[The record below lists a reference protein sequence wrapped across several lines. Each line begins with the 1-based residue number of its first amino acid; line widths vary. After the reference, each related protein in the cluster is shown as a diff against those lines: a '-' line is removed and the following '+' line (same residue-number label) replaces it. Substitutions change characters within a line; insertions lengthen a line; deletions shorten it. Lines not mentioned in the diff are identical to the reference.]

1 MHNPVVQAEFDGVA
15 RDGRE
20 FVIRVAIGD
29 KRDLPTTSGDPDVGF
44 YIEVEPLMARKFLQ
58 GGTDTL
64 MAMCFCI
71 QGLRKV
77 LKLFVAHGG
86 SVYGRGTRYPVD
98 LDSYWF
104 EPVGDDV
111 GLLRAEFLLP
121 SPKPSPAK
129 ARRAKRRA
137 GGR

>member
-1 MHNPVVQAEFDGVA
+1 MKNPVVQAEFDGVA

-29 KRDLPTTSGDPDVGF
+29 MRSLPLPSGDADVGF
-44 YIEVEPLMARKFLQ
+44 HIEVEPLMARNFVQ
-58 GGTDTL
+58 GGPDTL
-64 MAMCFCI
+64 TAMCFCI
-71 QGLRKV
+71 HGMRRV
-77 LKLFVAHGG
+77 LKMFVAHGG
-86 SVYGRGTRYPVD
+86 SVYGRGTRCPVD

-104 EPVGDDV
+104 EPLGDN
-111 GLLRAEFLLP
+111 LLRAEFLLP
-121 SPKPSPAK
+121 SPKPPPAK

>member
-29 KRDLPTTSGDPDVGF
+29 KRSSGDDVSF
-44 YIEVEPLMARKFLQ
+44 YVEVEPLIARRYPQ

-71 QGLRKV
+71 QGVRRV
-77 LKLFVAHGG
+77 LKMFVAHGG
-86 SVYGRGTRYPVD
+86 SVYGRGTRSPVD

-104 EPVGDDV
+104 EPVGDDKT
-111 GLLRAEFLLP
+111 LRAEFLLP
-121 SPKPSPAK
+121 SPKEPPAK
-129 ARRAKRRA
+129 ARQAKRRA